1 MHNFYYKM
9 PVKRNRTNDFGLK
22 SNKRQRK
29 TKRTRALASDKV
41 HVHRKTYGFQIV
53 GNATYNP
60 YSGSIG
66 PMLSAVNGNTDLANL
81 YDQYRIDECEVK
93 LFLAVDPS
101 AQTATTAIWPKV
113 YSTRDQD
120 DLTALTQA
128 QMYERSNMRID
139 VLDPARPVVWKFKPN
154 CLDLVYRGVG
164 TSSVNPSFGQWI
176 DMTTIDVQHYGIN
189 FNIDNLTNTAL
200 KVDVLVTLTVSCK
213 VSR

>member
-1 MHNFYYKM
+1 M
-9 PVKRNRTNDFGLK
+9 KRKNDSGLK

-29 TKRTRALASDKV
+29 TTKRTRALASGKV
-41 HVHRKTYGFQIV
+41 HVHRKTYGFQIT
-53 GNATYNP
+53 GNAAYAP
-60 YSGSIG
+60 YSGAIG
-66 PMLSAVNGNTDLANL
+66 PTLSAVNGAAELAAL

-93 LFLAVDPS
+93 LYMAVDPS
-101 AQTATTAIWPKV
+101 AQTATTAIWPKI

-120 DLTALTQA
+120 DLAALTQA
-128 QMYERSNMRID
+128 QMYECSNMRID

-164 TSSVNPSFGQWI
+164 TSSVKPAFGEWI
-176 DMTTIDVQHYGIN
+176 DMATTDVQHYGIN

-200 KVDVLVTLTVSCK
+200 KVDVLVTLTLSCK